1 MMIWHWFT
9 LLSLTFLVGAWA
21 LAWQCRQMARRTP
34 AISLLCELALP
45 QYRRWLWG
53 AFGLLALSVWW
64 LPSRLLWG
72 SLDSRLLWLG
82 LLIGLALAIWRRADW
97 GLGVLALLL
106 WLQSALSRAVF
117 LADWFVPTL
126 TDFFHLLL
134 AAIWLGGVAYLALAI
149 APIVLRDAAHLPA
162 LNALLRRFSPIATFC
177 VLGLGLT
184 GIIHAA
190 LFISD
195 FNMLVTSAYG
205 QMLLGKLAL
214 FAVLVAFGAWHQQ
227 VIMPKLRQKLHKL
240 GNTVQ
245 LLRWSLLAESI
256 ASAVLLLLVALMK
269 AIPLVAS

>member
-1 MMIWHWFT
+1 MMISHWFT
-9 LLSLTFLVGAWA
+9 LISLTFLVGAWG
-21 LAWQCRQMARRTP
+21 LAWQLRQMAQNTP
-34 AISLLCELALP
+34 SIVLLAELVLSSR
-45 QYRRWLWG
+45 QRLMWG

-72 SLDSRLLWLG
+72 SLDTRWVWLF
-82 LLIGLALAIWRRADW
+82 LLIGLALAMWRRADW
-97 GLGVLALLL
+97 GLGVLGLLL
-106 WLQSALSRAVF
+106 FLQSALSRAAF
-117 LADWFVPTL
+117 LADWVVPTL

-162 LNALLRRFSPIATFC
+162 LNAILRRFSPIATFC

-195 FNMLVTSAYG
+195 FNMLITSAYG
-205 QMLLGKLAL
+205 QTLLGKLGL

-245 LLRWSLLAESI
+245 HLRWSLLAES
-256 ASAVLLLLVALMK
+256 ATSVLLLLMVALMK
-269 AIPLVAS
+269 AMSLKL